1 MIFLHKRKKLR
12 FHIHEWIN
20 KNLYNLSNETNLLDS
35 LIRKNS
41 TIFVGY
47 RLAPSCVRFI
57 DFERVRNIAERGN
70 RGGSLNAAEIQDHR
84 KWKSDREPRPPHWK
98 QFSRQM
104 FRDGVLRFATTRPLD
119 VHP

>member
-12 FHIHEWIN
+12 FHIHED

-35 LIRKNS
+35 LIRENS

-47 RLAPSCVRFI
+47 RLAPSCVRF

-84 KWKSDREPRPPHWK
+84 K
-98 QFSRQM
+98 
-104 FRDGVLRFATTRPLD
+104 
-119 VHP
+119 